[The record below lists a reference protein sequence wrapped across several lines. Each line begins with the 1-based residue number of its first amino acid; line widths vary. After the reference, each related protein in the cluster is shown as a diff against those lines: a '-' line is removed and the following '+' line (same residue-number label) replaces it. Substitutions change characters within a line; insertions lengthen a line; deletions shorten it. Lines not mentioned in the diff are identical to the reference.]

1 MPDPREYQVMM
12 EEQRRMR
19 EEQEAALGVLQRRE
33 AANEEPTEEEEERYR
48 DAQDALD
55 GINLR
60 INRFME
66 EQEGSSGDQV

>member
-1 MPDPREYQVMM
+1 MPDPHEYQAMV
-12 EEQRRMR
+12 EEQKRMR
-19 EEQEAALGVLQRRE
+19 AEHDEALGVLQRRE

-60 INRFME
+60 INRYVE
-66 EQEGSSGDQV
+66 EQEGTSGE

>member
-1 MPDPREYQVMM
+1 MPDPREYQAMV
-12 EEQRRMR
+12 EEQKRMR
-19 EEQEAALGVLQRRE
+19 VEHDAALGVLQRRE

-60 INRFME
+60 INRYME
-66 EQEGSSGDQV
+66 EQEGTSGE